1 MRPKMQQRPIV
12 IIPILGASKM
22 LNKGDGQWMKTMGV
36 EERQAYGGLVGVY
49 GLEKIGGWQKVISLQ
64 GVLM

>member
-1 MRPKMQQRPIV
+1 
-12 IIPILGASKM
+12 M
-22 LNKGDGQWMKTMGV
+22 LNKGAGQWMKTMGV
-36 EERQAYGGLVGVY
+36 EERQAYGGPVGVY